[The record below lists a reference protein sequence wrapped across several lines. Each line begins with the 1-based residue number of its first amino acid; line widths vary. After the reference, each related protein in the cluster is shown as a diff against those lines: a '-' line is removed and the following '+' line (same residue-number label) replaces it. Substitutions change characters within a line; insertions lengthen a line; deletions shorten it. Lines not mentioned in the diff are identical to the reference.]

1 MRKAVRL
8 ASSLKAGG
16 RQLHATAKQACER
29 FTLHLGD
36 CRHVLA
42 GLPDNSVDAIVTDPP
57 YERLKTALKWD
68 GKGVAFD
75 SLLWAEALRVLKP
88 GGHALIFGHS
98 TQFHRLVAAVED
110 GGFEFRDSL
119 YWARQGA
126 FPVST
131 NVAKVIDGV
140 HGGQGKAFA
149 IHSNAERFKD
159 VYEPVSDEAKAWSG
173 WGTAL
178 RGAVEPVALCRK
190 ALVKPPRAKTPA
202 RPGQK
207 GGRKGEHLVANIRLF
222 STGGLNLDGCSDG
235 VWPTNVLY
243 CPKDTGADRPNHPT
257 VKPLALARWLVRLIT
272 PPGGVVLDAFM
283 GSGSIGIAALRE
295 GFGFVGIE
303 QSGEYMEIARRRIAG
318 AL

>member
-1 MRKAVRL
+1 VQ
-8 ASSLKAGG
+8 S
-16 RQLHATAKQACER
+16 TAEQAER
-29 FTLHLGD
+29 YMLYAGD
-36 CRHVLA
+36 CRAVLA
-42 GLPDNSVDAIVTDPP
+42 TFPDNSVDSVVTDPP
-57 YERLKTALKWD
+57 YAINIKRTAWD
-68 GKGVAFD
+68 KSGIAFD
-75 SLLWAEALRVLKP
+75 SIFWAECLRVLKP

-98 TQFHRLVAAVED
+98 TQFHRLVTAVED

-149 IHSNAERFKD
+149 IHSNAERYKD

-178 RGAVEPVALCRK
+178 RGAVEPLALCRK

-202 RPGQK
+202 RPGMK
-207 GGRKGEHLVANIRLF
+207 GGRKGERLVANIREF
-222 STGGLNLDGCSDG
+222 GTGGLNLDGCSDG

-243 CPKDTGADRPNHPT
+243 CPKDTGDDRPNHPT
-257 VKPLALARWLVRLIT
+257 VKPVALMRWLVRLIT
-272 PPGGVVLDAFM
+272 PPGGVVLDPFM
-283 GSGSIGIAALRE
+283 GSGSTGVAALRE
-295 GFGFVGIE
+295 GFGFVGIDLTP
-303 QSGEYMEIARRRIAG
+303 EYVEIARRRNSA